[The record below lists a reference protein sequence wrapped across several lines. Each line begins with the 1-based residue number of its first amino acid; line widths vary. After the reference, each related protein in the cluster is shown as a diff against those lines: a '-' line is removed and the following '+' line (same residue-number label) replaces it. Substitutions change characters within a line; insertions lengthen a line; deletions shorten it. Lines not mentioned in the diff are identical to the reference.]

1 MTEHGVHRQH
11 SHISFPDK
19 KKQKKNFVF
28 YIIMGNSFP
37 PVQSNRSTIKSTL
50 KKSSSVRE
58 YRRQTSLVNNCLTKS
73 TRQSTSRRYIS
84 LSRPR
89 SLVRTDGE
97 IIDIDLHRHEGDER
111 LMQQLEYIYSC
122 VRKDK
127 GLFGM
132 FD

>member
-1 MTEHGVHRQH
+1 
-11 SHISFPDK
+11 
-19 KKQKKNFVF
+19 
-28 YIIMGNSFP
+28 MGNSFP
-37 PVQSNRSTIKSTL
+37 PIQSNRSTIKSTL

-73 TRQSTSRRYIS
+73 TRLTTNRRYIS

-97 IIDIDLHRHEGDER
+97 IIDIDHLRHDGDDR
-111 LMQQLEYIYSC
+111 LIQQLEYIHSC

-127 GLFGM
+127 GLFGKLTT
-132 FD
+132 F